1 MPGRKKV
8 GKKLKKRMKGG
19 GSGDLDNPIT
29 PDGELGKSNP
39 LLPQAVA
46 VPVVGDSKPITTYK
60 NGGSSYVGYS
70 DSIFLSVATG
80 AGLVGVAWFGISRSL
95 IPHKYS
101 EALSYA
107 ILAVGVLFS
116 LFLVLFKGV
125 RDLKPTSG
133 IIAIVKNI
141 LRLCK
146 YMLVTSVP
154 ALLILVQLAV
164 LIYIM
169 YNNAEYIFSSENIP
183 QMFNVFNIISIVM
196 VLAQCWVWKDKV
208 KSIMSDIVEP
218 SNPMVLPGFILAA
231 LLSGISISQLY
242 VILEYLKTDC

>member
-19 GSGDLDNPIT
+19 SPQV
-29 PDGELGKSNP
+29 GETTP
-39 LLPQAVA
+39 LLQKGAEPPLAQPGT
-46 VPVVGDSKPITTYK
+46 PVGLDASKPIPTTYK
-60 NGGSSYVGYS
+60 KGGSSYSGYS

-107 ILAVGVLFS
+107 ILAVGVLFT
-116 LFLVLFKGV
+116 LFLVLLKGV
-125 RDLKPTSG
+125 RDLNPTSG

-169 YNNAEYIFSSENIP
+169 YNSAEYIFSSENIP